1 MLSISTQRKRFAPE
15 DDEQIKN
22 ARNNLVSLVKDY
34 FGKRIE
40 IELSLLYLEY
50 LKNTSAQTYT

>member
-1 MLSISTQRKRFAPE
+1 MMNRL
-15 DDEQIKN
+15 
-22 ARNNLVSLVKDY
+22 NNLVSLVKDY